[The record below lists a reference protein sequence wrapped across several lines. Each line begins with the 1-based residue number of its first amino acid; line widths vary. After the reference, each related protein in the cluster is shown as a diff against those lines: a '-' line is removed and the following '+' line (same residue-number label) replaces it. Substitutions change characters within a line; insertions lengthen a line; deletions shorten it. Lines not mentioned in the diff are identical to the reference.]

1 MKEFI
6 GNIWT
11 EAGSDGRVK
20 MGFSRRFIEERLGE
34 CFHVMQA
41 DIKSVK
47 KGEPLLVIETNDG
60 LESLKSPLSGNI
72 LVFNAKARNF
82 PDRLVEEDCI
92 LEILPEG
99 MKLPVKEKAVKKV
112 PEFDALFEAPQPL
125 QFNVDEAVREL
136 IERGRAQPARVR
148 RPR

>member
-11 EAGSDGRVK
+11 EAGADGRVR

-99 MKLPVKEKAVKKV
+99 VKLPVKTKKV
-112 PEFDALFEAPQPL
+112 PEFDVLVQAPQPF
-125 QFNVDEAVREL
+125 QFTVDEAIRE
-136 IERGRAQPARVR
+136 IGDPFARAQPVRVR